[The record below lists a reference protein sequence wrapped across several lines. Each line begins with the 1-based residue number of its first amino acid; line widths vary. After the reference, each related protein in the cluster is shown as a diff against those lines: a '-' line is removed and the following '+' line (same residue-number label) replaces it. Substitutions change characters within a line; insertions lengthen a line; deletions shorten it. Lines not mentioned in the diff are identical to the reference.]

1 MSTIIAPIWAGVE
14 GISTPISNQYCIFT
28 SMLGAIIAS
37 MFFTNFIYIGY
48 NSLMAKSMVR
58 GKLGRLRYSNWLVC
72 NKALQIAQDL
82 RAVQEASK
90 LFTLSDVLPSSLEN
104 SERGEETKKV
114 NN

>member
-1 MSTIIAPIWAGVE
+1 
-14 GISTPISNQYCIFT
+14 
-28 SMLGAIIAS
+28 
-37 MFFTNFIYIGY
+37 
-48 NSLMAKSMVR
+48 MVR

-72 NKALQIAQDL
+72 HKALRIAQDL

-104 SERGEETKKV
+104 SERGEATKQV